1 MTLILMHLLGEIGIR
16 TNGNRKSF
24 FFFMT
29 CNFFLAAFVW
39 FMIPETKK
47 VPLEEMD
54 ALFGGVSHVQ
64 GGAMI
69 LDVKRTD
76 VEHAEQA
83 EQVGQ
88 VPTKQ

>member
-1 MTLILMHLLGEIGIR
+1 MVYFPRLSGIR
-16 TNGNRKSF
+16 TNCGRKTF

-29 CNFFLAAFVW
+29 CNFLLAVFVW

-64 GGAMI
+64 GGALI
-69 LDVKRTD
+69 LDMKRSEEG
-76 VEHAEQA
+76 VENAEQL
-83 EQVGQ
+83 
-88 VPTKQ
+88 K